1 MAKARSL
8 RSFPLPVKRGEGAEP
23 SKRSE
28 DGEAGEGH
36 LRCRKQPLT
45 RLAAAPLAT
54 LSSLRGER
62 DRTGARH
69 AFLLSLPRL
78 RGREGRGT

>member
-1 MAKARSL
+1 MRKARSL
-8 RSFPLPVKRGEGAEP
+8 RSFPLPVQRGEGAEP

-36 LRCRKQPLT
+36 LRGLWRPLT

-54 LSSLRGER
+54 LSPFHGER
-62 DRTGARH
+62 ESKSKT
-69 AFLLSLPRL
+69 
-78 RGREGRGT
+78 